1 MSAGA
6 SVDGSMSPP
15 PPASW
20 FIRAGQLGP
29 GGMPSAK
36 RVRVAAIVRARS
48 APHIGHCLCKRRL
61 RVPIEERFEF
71 GLLKARDEL
80 AIGDQR
86 RRS

>member
-29 GGMPSAK
+29 ERMLSAK
-36 RVRVAAIVRARS
+36 RLCAAAMAGARS
-48 APHIGHCLCKRRL
+48 APRIGRCLCKL
-61 RVPIEERFEF
+61 GLCVPIEERLEF
-71 GLLKARDEL
+71 GLLEARDEF
-80 AIGDQR
+80 AIDDQR